1 MAVIILDPT
10 EQGERR
16 QARLAPRTRELT
28 GMRLGL
34 LANGKPGA
42 VPLLEEVAALLGER
56 HGMTVVRL
64 LDKHDASRPA
74 RPEILRQLVEGCDAA
89 LTAIGD

>member
-10 EQGERR
+10 EQDERR
-16 QARLAPRTRELT
+16 EARVAPRRQELA

-42 VPLLEEVAALLGER
+42 VALLEEVAALLGER

-64 LDKHDASRPA
+64 LDKRDASRPA
-74 RPEILRQLVEGCDAA
+74 RPEVLRQLVEGCDAA
-89 LTAIGD
+89 VTAVGD

>member
-1 MAVIILDPT
+1 MAITILDPT

-16 QARLAPRTRELT
+16 QTRLAPRTQELA

-42 VPLLEEVAALLGER
+42 VALLEEVAALLRER

-64 LDKHDASRPA
+64 LDKRDASRPA
-74 RPEILRQLVEGCDAA
+74 RPEVLRQLVEDCDAA
-89 LTAIGD
+89 VTAIGD